1 MPFGNIENRTT
12 MANDMDPRPYLFEP
26 LHGQLFAANLTA
38 AESGILA
45 GATFALN
52 RASDLGLSV
61 LTHLPD
67 GSQLQPGVCVLSLR
81 GTAEQIARAEEELL
95 GCVGKPSG
103 VATAS
108 CRFAALAGGRARIV
122 CGAWKKVAPEI
133 RKQLR
138 EAIGV
143 GGASVRLLDEPFV
156 YLDKNFVR
164 MFAGITEAVGRAYSM
179 NGRIVS
185 VQIRGENGPIAR
197 EAVLAFNAG
206 AGVLM
211 VDTGSVEDLCEVVE
225 TARRQGF
232 RQRVK
237 IAFRGGVTAQ
247 RLEEVVAAGAD
258 IIDIGR
264 AIIDAPIIDFRL
276 DVQQRVQRTPLK

>member
-1 MPFGNIENRTT
+1 MEQF
-12 MANDMDPRPYLFEP
+12 MDVRAYLLEP
-26 LHGQLFAANLTA
+26 LKGQIFDACLTA

-45 GATFALN
+45 GTSIAVN

-61 LTHLPD
+61 LSHLPE
-67 GSQLQPGVCVLSLR
+67 GSKLQPGTCVLSIQ

-95 GCVGKPSG
+95 GCIGKPSG

-108 CRFAALAGGRARIV
+108 FRFAALARGRARIV

-133 RKQLR
+133 RKPLR
-138 EAIGV
+138 DAIAV
-143 GGASVRLLDEPFV
+143 GGAGMRLLDEPFV

-164 MFAGITEAVGRAYSM
+164 MFAGITEVVGRAHSM
-179 NGRIVS
+179 NGRVVA
-185 VQIRGENGPIAR
+185 VQIRGETGPVVE
-197 EAVLAFNAG
+197 EAVLACRAG

-211 VDTGSVEDLCEVVE
+211 VDTGSVEDLREVVE
-225 TARRQGF
+225 VAHRHGF

-237 IAFRGGVTAQ
+237 IAFGGGVTAQ

-264 AIIDAPIIDFRL
+264 AIIDAPILDLRL

>member
-1 MPFGNIENRTT
+1 
-12 MANDMDPRPYLFEP
+12 MDVRPYLFEP
-26 LHGQLFAANLTA
+26 LNGQLFAANLTA

-45 GATFALN
+45 GITFALN
-52 RASDLGLSV
+52 RASGLGISV
-61 LTHLPD
+61 LTHIPD
-67 GSQLQPGVCVLSLR
+67 GSDLQPGDCVLSLR
-81 GTAEQIARAEEELL
+81 GTAEQMARAEEELL

-108 CRFAALAGGRARIV
+108 WRFAGLADGRARIV

-138 EAIGV
+138 EAIV
-143 GGASVRLLDEPFV
+143 IGGACARLVDEAFV

-164 MFAGITEAVGRAYSM
+164 MFAGITEVVDRAYSM
-179 NGRIVS
+179 NGRVVS
-185 VQIRGENGPIAR
+185 VQIRGETGPISE
-197 EAVLAFNAG
+197 EAVLACRAG

-211 VDTGSVEDLCEVVE
+211 VDTGSVKDLREVE
-225 TARRQGF
+225 EAARRHGF
-232 RQRVK
+232 RDRVK
-237 IAFRGGVTAQ
+237 IAFGGGVTAE

-264 AIIDAPIIDFRL
+264 AIIDAPILDFRL
-276 DVQQRVQRTPLK
+276 DVLQRAAQIPR

>member
-1 MPFGNIENRTT
+1 
-12 MANDMDPRPYLFEP
+12 MDVRLYLFEP
-26 LHGQLFAANLTA
+26 LNGQLFAANLTA

-45 GATFALN
+45 GTTFALN
-52 RASDLGLSV
+52 RASELGLSV
-61 LTHLPD
+61 LTHIPD
-67 GSQLQPGVCVLSLR
+67 GSDLQPGVCVLSLR

-108 CRFAALAGGRARIV
+108 RRFAGLAGGRARIV
-122 CGAWKKVAPEI
+122 CGAWKKVVPEI

-138 EAIGV
+138 EAIAI
-143 GGASVRLLDEPFV
+143 GGACVRLLDEPFV

-164 MFAGITEAVGRAYSM
+164 MFAGITEVVGRAHSM
-179 NGRIVS
+179 NGRVVA
-185 VQIRGENGPIAR
+185 VQIRGETGPIVE
-197 EAVLAFNAG
+197 EAVLACRAG

-211 VDTGSVEDLCEVVE
+211 VDTGSVKDLLEVVE
-225 TARRQGF
+225 ATHRHGF

-237 IAFRGGVTAQ
+237 IAFGGGVTAE

-264 AIIDAPIIDFRL
+264 AIIDAPIVDFRL
-276 DVQQRVQRTPLK
+276 DVQPKNIYRRAAEKNN

>member
-1 MPFGNIENRTT
+1 
-12 MANDMDPRPYLFEP
+12 MDVRPYLFEP
-26 LHGQLFAANLTA
+26 LDGQLFAANLTV

-45 GATFALN
+45 GTPFALN
-52 RASDLGLSV
+52 RVSELGLSI

-138 EAIGV
+138 EAIVV
-143 GGASVRLLDEPFV
+143 GGACVRLLDEPFV

-179 NGRIVS
+179 NGRVVS
-185 VQIRGENGPIAR
+185 VQIRGESGPIAE
-197 EAVLAFNAG
+197 EAVLAFSAG

-211 VDTGSVEDLCEVVE
+211 VDTGSVEDLREVVE
-225 TARRQGF
+225 AAQHQGF
-232 RQRVK
+232 RRRVK
-237 IAFRGGVTAQ
+237 IAFGGGVTAQ

-264 AIIDAPIIDFRL
+264 AIIDAPILDFRL
-276 DVQQRVQRTPLK
+276 DVQQRVQRTPVEVKCRL